1 MLTLRPTDPVA
12 IEEPLVSP
20 NARDAADA
28 ADADGRLT
36 GERLQQ
42 EEPSARRDSPD
53 LLLDAPSIQSD
64 IRVRSFALAFVGF
77 LCAMFIGFVWE
88 IRPLKLD
95 SPEYGY
101 DEALG
106 TETSSL
112 PGANFLTN
120 CIDNCAD
127 HSLAIARAS
136 KDGVDRLAAS
146 AIVHAAASLTAGF
159 TPTE

>member
-1 MLTLRPTDPVA
+1 
-12 IEEPLVSP
+12 
-20 NARDAADA
+20 
-28 ADADGRLT
+28 
-36 GERLQQ
+36 
-42 EEPSARRDSPD
+42 
-53 LLLDAPSIQSD
+53 
-64 IRVRSFALAFVGF
+64 
-77 LCAMFIGFVWE
+77 MFIGFVWE

-112 PGANFLTN
+112 PSANFLTN
-120 CIDNCAD
+120 CADNCAD
-127 HSLAIARAS
+127 HSPAIARAS

-146 AIVHAAASLTAGF
+146 AIVHAAASPTAGF